1 MVGRGH
7 SVDHEPL
14 AIVLKPALV
23 VRTPEEGGLR
33 SVEPHRKQLSIQ
45 QPTNVSV
52 TAGCSDLNSHD
63 VTDFQAVCFRTESAD
78 YPLTWGIIE
87 NSNSIVIYAQ
97 LQLKTFLKLICIIIN
112 NYMYI

>member
-14 AIVLKPALV
+14 AVVLKPALV
-23 VRTPEEGGLR
+23 VRTLEEGGLR

-52 TAGCSDLNSHD
+52 TPGRSDLKSHD

-97 LQLKTFLKLICIIIN
+97 LQLKTCIKLICIIIN

>member
-14 AIVLKPALV
+14 AVVLKPALV
-23 VRTPEEGGLR
+23 VRTLEEGGLR

-63 VTDFQAVCFRTESAD
+63 VTDFQAVCFRTGSAD
-78 YPLTWGIIE
+78 NQWTWSIIQ
-87 NSNSIVIYAQ
+87 NSNSIVIYAP
-97 LQLKTFLKLICIIIN
+97 LQLKNFYRISLYFKD
-112 NYMYI
+112 YMFV